1 MQIDFHHGVTFI
13 IARLAGFSADEA
25 DIIAHSAQYVDDA
38 TNKGEIWFDNGM
50 LYERI
55 ASAHKMLDYS
65 NMEML
70 ANHRVWLPFH
80 FLPGNNGEAR
90 PDSPPAL
97 DAQAYAQ
104 RCVCRPNSAPARE
117 LMRSVVER
125 QARRY
130 ALYRLGIAAHVFV
143 DTWAHQGFVGFASEL
158 NIARQLKAEND
169 VHHEKSFTERAFELF
184 GSNWDQAMQ
193 GLVGAMLPLGHGSVL
208 SYPDRPYLKWSYEN
222 SLGQTV
228 VRDNPR
234 DFTEAAGEL
243 FQWFCRYRDFAAHPA
258 DALDKI
264 FPLPEKWPKLVDGL
278 RHITDED
285 PDARHVRW
293 LDMAKDGTF
302 GFHDEVDYLES
313 GIGSWKE
320 MALGTEEDVNQNE
333 DDKLPLPPEFHKS
346 HWKLFHDGLQAH
358 RFYVL
363 HELLPEYGILSS

>member
-1 MQIDFHHGVTFI
+1 MQIDFHHGVTYL
-13 IARLAGFSADEA
+13 IARLAGFDFDEA

-65 NMEML
+65 NMQML
-70 ANHRVWLPFH
+70 SNHRVWLPFH
-80 FLPGNNGEAR
+80 FLPGNSNEPK
-90 PDSPPAL
+90 PDSPPSL
-97 DAQAYAQ
+97 DAEAFAQ

-117 LMRSVVER
+117 LMRSVIER

-130 ALYRLGIAAHVFV
+130 ALYRLGIAAHVFA
-143 DTWAHQGFVGFASEL
+143 DTWAHQGFVGFESKL
-158 NIARQLKAEND
+158 NIARKLQAEND
-169 VHHEKSFTERAFELF
+169 THHAQSFGEKAFALF
-184 GSNWDQAMQ
+184 GLNWDETVQ

-208 SYPDRPYLKWSYEN
+208 SYPDRPYLKWRYEN
-222 SLGQTV
+222 AFGQTV

-234 DFTEAAGEL
+234 DFAEAAAEL
-243 FQWFCRYRDFAAHPA
+243 FQWFCRYRDYAAAPSA
-258 DALDKI
+258 ALDKTY
-264 FPLPEKWPKLVDGL
+264 PLPPQWDKLVQNLGD
-278 RHITDED
+278 ITDED

-293 LDMAKDGTF
+293 LDMARDGTF
-302 GFHDEVDYLES
+302 GFHEPVDYLES
-313 GIGSWKE
+313 GVGSWKE
-320 MALGTEEDVNQNE
+320 MALGTEEDVNDNG
-333 DDKLPLPPEFHKS
+333 DDKLPLPPQFHNS